1 MLVLITLHKE
11 WFRLY
16 IQGDSGGPF
25 MVKKGDQHVV
35 VGVVSTV
42 TGPPVPPG
50 SGYLE
55 LFFPKK
61 KRNCGKTTAFCRVS
75 EARGWIEQTLQERH
89 GEYCHYGLDANH
101 VS

>member
-1 MLVLITLHKE
+1 
-11 WFRLY
+11 
-16 IQGDSGGPF
+16 

-55 LFFPKK
+55 LFFPKT
-61 KRNCGKTTAFCRVS
+61 RRGIVAKTPLSAECRRLGAGLNKHCRRDMRSTVIM
-75 EARGWIEQTLQERH
+75 GWMLTMFIE
-89 GEYCHYGLDANH
+89 
-101 VS
+101 